1 MVLLIGLLALERGV
15 DCDCC
20 CANSCCCRMEEIRWG
35 GCGGA
40 SPVLVA
46 LLLLVLSCGGGG
58 AGQVRWGG
66 SGGADDLILPLL
78 MVFVLP
84 MLSWLFDTIE
94 LEDVVLVSV
103 ATLFAEPLLT
113 SFDLSSSATALAT
126 LFAEPKFGSVVSG
139 AKLMGKCDRLV
150 LETLR
155 TGGGGGGFMAGG
167 FGGGAAGRPI
177 GLFCLDNDSDDV
189 KLDGGPRSVPK

>member
-1 MVLLIGLLALERGV
+1 
-15 DCDCC
+15 
-20 CANSCCCRMEEIRWG
+20 
-35 GCGGA
+35 
-40 SPVLVA
+40 
-46 LLLLVLSCGGGG
+46 
-58 AGQVRWGG
+58 
-66 SGGADDLILPLL
+66 
-78 MVFVLP
+78 

-126 LFAEPKFGSVVSG
+126 LLAEPKFGSGASG

-155 TGGGGGGFMAGG
+155 MGGGGGGFIAGG
-167 FGGGAAGRPI
+167 FGGGAAGRPETKI
-177 GLFCLDNDSDDV
+177 RKNYIFYNVYTKTTFHTYRIVL
-189 KLDGGPRSVPK
+189 PR

>member
-1 MVLLIGLLALERGV
+1 
-15 DCDCC
+15 
-20 CANSCCCRMEEIRWG
+20 MEEIRWG
-35 GCGGA
+35 GWGGA
-40 SPVLVA
+40 SPVPGT
-46 LLLLVLSCGGGG
+46 LLLLMLSCGGGG

-66 SGGADDLILPLL
+66 RGGAVDFILPLL
-78 MVFVLP
+78 RVFVLP

-126 LFAEPKFGSVVSG
+126 LLAEPKLGSGASG
-139 AKLMGKCDRLV
+139 AKLMGKCDRFV

-155 TGGGGGGFMAGG
+155 IGGGGGGFIAGG
-167 FGGGAAGRPI
+167 FGGGAAGRPM
-177 GLFCLDNDSDDV
+177 GLFCLAIDSEDV
-189 KLDGGPRSVPK
+189 KFDGGPRSVPK

>member
-1 MVLLIGLLALERGV
+1 MLI
-15 DCDCC
+15 
-20 CANSCCCRMEEIRWG
+20 
-35 GCGGA
+35 
-40 SPVLVA
+40 
-46 LLLLVLSCGGGG
+46 LLLVLVLSCGGGG

-66 SGGADDLILPLL
+66 SGGAAVDLILPLL
-78 MVFVLP
+78 RVFVLP
-84 MLSWLFDTIE
+84 ILSWLCDTIE

-126 LFAEPKFGSVVSG
+126 LLAEPKFGSGGSG

-150 LETLR
+150 LDTLR

-177 GLFCLDNDSDDV
+177 GLFCLASDSDD
-189 KLDGGPRSVPK
+189 

>member
-1 MVLLIGLLALERGV
+1 MLVLLL
-15 DCDCC
+15 
-20 CANSCCCRMEEIRWG
+20 
-35 GCGGA
+35 
-40 SPVLVA
+40 VLV
-46 LLLLVLSCGGGG
+46 LRVLSCGGGG

-66 SGGADDLILPLL
+66 RGGAAVDLILPLL
-78 MVFVLP
+78 RVFVLP

-126 LFAEPKFGSVVSG
+126 LLAEPKFGSGVSG

-150 LETLR
+150 LDTLR
-155 TGGGGGGFMAGG
+155 IGGGGGGFIAGG

-177 GLFCLDNDSDDV
+177 GLFCLDNDSDD
-189 KLDGGPRSVPK
+189 

>member
-1 MVLLIGLLALERGV
+1 M
-15 DCDCC
+15 
-20 CANSCCCRMEEIRWG
+20 
-35 GCGGA
+35 
-40 SPVLVA
+40 LVA

-58 AGQVRWGG
+58 AGHVRCGG
-66 SGGADDLILPLL
+66 SGGAVDLILPLL
-78 MVFVLP
+78 VVLVLA

-113 SFDLSSSATALAT
+113 SLDLSSSATALAT
-126 LFAEPKFGSVVSG
+126 LFAEPKFGSVGSG

-155 TGGGGGGFMAGG
+155 IGGGGGGFMAGG

-177 GLFCLDNDSDDV
+177 GLFCLANDSEDV
-189 KLDGGPRSVPK
+189 KLDGGPRRVPK